1 MHKYTKKE
9 LMTLI
14 TGKLRRNFGRDV
26 EEATS
31 LHMFKACALVL
42 RDIMS
47 ERQMKTADR
56 VAVEHL
62 RQVHYL
68 SLEFLMGRSLMKNA
82 YNLGVA
88 EPLKQAL
95 RNNLETLRSFG
106 ARLTT
111 SGGLYDKT
119 LRAVG
124 GVQARTAAPAARLAS
139 STML

>member
-47 ERQMKTADR
+47 PPERQMKTADR

-88 EPLKQAL
+88 EPLKQAI
-95 RNNLETLRSFG
+95 
-106 ARLTT
+106 
-111 SGGLYDKT
+111 GGLGFPRPT
-119 LRAVG
+119 CLRPSPTPAW
-124 GVQARTAAPAARLAS
+124 ATAAWAAWPPA
-139 STML
+139 TWTP